1 MNRQDA
7 IRAAQQVGVAP
18 GDYIT
23 LQGEHMINHPH
34 LHAGQTSGQPHVD
47 AWHVQN
53 NGGQYQATK
62 FHSN

>member
-1 MNRQDA
+1 MNREDA
-7 IRAAQQVGVAP
+7 IRAAQQAGVAP

-23 LQGEHMINHPH
+23 LQGEQMINHPH
-34 LHAGQTSGQPHVD
+34 LHPGQTTGEQHVD

-53 NGGQYQATK
+53 ADGQYRATK

>member
-23 LQGEHMINHPH
+23 LQDQQMINHPH
-34 LHAGQTSGQPHVD
+34 LHPGQTSGQPHVD
-47 AWHVQN
+47 AWHAQN
-53 NGGQYQATK
+53 NGGQY
-62 FHSN
+62 